1 MIKPYELIYVIKES
15 EIEHVELKNKRIMK
29 TIKYLVMGVL
39 LAGFS
44 ATANAQEE
52 ELNAALQGIKSKAPD
67 AAKLAT
73 VAYKKN
79 KKNPEALLK
88 IARTYFEQ
96 KDTAGARLF
105 ANYANEAGKP
115 KYQFAPAYL
124 LLGDIESAYGTD
136 GGKAAGYYN
145 QAINFDPKNPEGY
158 KKWAMVYRKISPKQA
173 AAKLQEMKVQCPNED
188 IDAFTAHIYMLA
200 GDEKQAYENYM
211 KADINK
217 LDKGQLNEFA
227 RCSYFTGHFEDALR
241 ASEAGIKL
249 VPRNPT
255 FNRLAMFSNYELKN
269 YDAAKN
275 YINKY
280 FNETDSATFSEYD
293 HFYTALIYQALED
306 KINMYEQYEKAL
318 QLVNDSSMIKRWAIQ
333 KAVSDSYLKDQE
345 FEKAIRYY
353 NDMLDSK
360 PDVNFDDHEGLA
372 NIYSKYGDADPAK
385 KAEYV
390 NKAVEIFRNAG
401 VKFPIQQVYATYMA
415 ASTINKIDDNMKNSL
430 AKPDYMKVI
439 ELLGTK
445 ADRTKGE
452 DTMLKTAYH
461 YMMFNSY
468 INKNVAGAK
477 DYADKILAI
486 DPEYKPA
493 LEIKNLK

>member
-1 MIKPYELIYVIKES
+1 
-15 EIEHVELKNKRIMK
+15 MK
-29 TIKYLVMGVL
+29 TIKYLLMGVL

-44 ATANAQEE
+44 TTVNAQEE
-52 ELNAALQGIKSKAPD
+52 ELNAALSAIKSKSGNVAD
-67 AAKLAT
+67 AAKT
-73 VAYKKN
+73 AYKKN
-79 KKNPEALLK
+79 KKNPDALMK
-88 IARTYFEQ
+88 IARAFFEQ
-96 KDTAGARLF
+96 KDTAGARQF

-115 KYQFAPAYL
+115 KYQYAPAYL

-158 KKWAMVYRKISPKQA
+158 KKWAMVYRKISPSQA
-173 AAKLQEMKVQCPNED
+173 AAKLRDMKANCPNED

-200 GDEKQAYENYM
+200 GDEKQAYENYK
-211 KADINK
+211 KADISK
-217 LDKGQLNEFA
+217 LDKAYLNEFV
-227 RCSYFTGHFEDALR
+227 RCSYFTGHFQDALN
-241 ASEAGIKL
+241 AAEAGIKIE
-249 VPRNPT
+249 PRNPT

-269 YDAAKN
+269 YDAAKG

-280 FNETDSATFSEYD
+280 FNETDSAKFSEYD

-306 KINMYEQYEKAL
+306 KANMYVHYDKAL
-318 QLVNDSSMIKRWAIQ
+318 ELVNDSSMIKRWAIQ
-333 KAVSDSYLKDQE
+333 KAISDSYLKEKNVDQ
-345 FEKAIRYY
+345 AITYT
-353 NDMLDSK
+353 NDMLASK
-360 PDVNFDDHEGLA
+360 PDANFDDEEGLA
-372 NIYSKYGDADPAK
+372 NIYSKWGDADPAK
-385 KAEYV
+385 KNDYV
-390 NKAVEIFRNAG
+390 KKAVEIFRNAG
-401 VKFPIQQVYATYMA
+401 QKYPIQQVYATYMA

-430 AKPDYMKVI
+430 AKNDYLKVI
-439 ELLGTK
+439 DLLATK
-445 ADRTKGE
+445 ADRSKGE

>member
-1 MIKPYELIYVIKES
+1 
-15 EIEHVELKNKRIMK
+15 MK
-29 TIKYLVMGVL
+29 TIKYLVMAAL
-39 LAGFS
+39 MLGFS

-52 ELNAALQGIKSKAPD
+52 ELNAALQGIKSKAPNV
-67 AAKLAT
+67 AELAKT
-73 VAYKKN
+73 AYKKN
-79 KKNPEALLK
+79 KKDAAALMK
-88 IARTYFEQ
+88 IARAFFEQ
-96 KDTAGARLF
+96 KDTAGARQF

-115 KYQFAPAYL
+115 KYQYAPAYL

-158 KKWAMVYRKISPKQA
+158 KKWAMVYRKISPSQA
-173 AAKLQEMKVQCPNED
+173 AKKLQEMKANCPNED
-188 IDAFTAHIYMLA
+188 VDAITAHIYMLA

-217 LDKGQLNEFA
+217 LDKGNLNEFA
-227 RCSYFTGHFEDALR
+227 RCSYFTGHFADALR

-269 YDAAKN
+269 YEAAKG

-306 KINMYEQYEKAL
+306 KANMYAQYDKAL
-318 QLVNDSSMIKRWAIQ
+318 ELVNDSSMIKRWAIQ

-345 FEKAIRYY
+345 FEKSIKYY
-353 NDMLDSK
+353 NDMLACK

-372 NIYSKYGDADPAK
+372 NIYSKYGDFDAAK
-385 KAEYV
+385 KAEYI

-401 VKFPIQQVYATYMA
+401 AKFPIQQVYATYMA
-415 ASTINKIDDNMKNSL
+415 ASTINKIDNNMEKSL

-439 ELLGTK
+439 ELLSTK
-445 ADRTKGE
+445 GDRTKGE

-468 INKNVAGAK
+468 INKKVADAK